1 VSSRRFDAAQRARVR
16 EAVRAE
22 ALRPAPP
29 EVVVLVDALRAR
41 FGGAFVAALFYG
53 SCRQRATTE
62 GIIDLHVLV
71 DDLRASLGPWGAW
84 LCRLLPPNVVYLEAS
99 ARDAGGTGT
108 ARGAAGTDEAGDT
121 GDPGG
126 TGADTVRAKVAVL
139 SLRQFRR
146 GCSRAAFHSYFWGR
160 YAQPLTIVGARDPE
174 ALIEGLVDAV
184 ETLAGRAWPRL
195 DAPTDPVAYWTAA
208 LRLSYRAE
216 LRPEGSDRPAV
227 LVAAY
232 PDYFRATGE
241 AVLATHGGRA
251 GRGARARLDW
261 AMRSAWGKLL
271 SLLRLIKGLAT
282 FEGGLDYVAWKLER
296 HTGRRID
303 IPPRVRRHPWLFVWP
318 LVWRH
323 WRDGTFR

>member
-1 VSSRRFDAAQRARVR
+1 MSDVHFDAAQRVRVR

-29 EVVVLVDALRAR
+29 DVALLVDALRAR

-53 SCRQRATTE
+53 SCRQRATSE

-71 DDLRASLGPWGAW
+71 DDLRAALGPWGAW
-84 LCRLLPPNVVYLEAS
+84 WCRLLPPSVYYLETS
-99 ARDAGGTGT
+99 AGPAGDAGDEGDTGSE
-108 ARGAAGTDEAGDT
+108 GAAGT
-121 GDPGG
+121 PG
-126 TGADTVRAKVAVL
+126 AATVRCKYAVL

-174 ALIEGLVDAV
+174 PLIDGLVDAV
-184 ETLAGRAWPRL
+184 ETLAARAWPRL
-195 DAPTDPVAYWTAA
+195 DAPTDPVAYWTEA

-216 LRPEGSDRPAV
+216 LRPEGSDRPAA

-232 PDYFRATGE
+232 PDFFAATGA
-241 AVLATHGGRA
+241 AVLATHRD
-251 GRGARARLDW
+251 RARRSVRARIDW
-261 AMRSAWGKLL
+261 ALRGAWGKLL
-271 SLLRLIKGLAT
+271 SLLRLLKGLAT
-282 FEGGLDYVAWKLER
+282 FDGGLDYVVWKLER

>member
-1 VSSRRFDAAQRARVR
+1 MSGRSFDAAQRARVC

-29 EVVVLVDALRAR
+29 EVAVLVDALRAR

-53 SCRQRATTE
+53 SCRQRDTTE

-71 DDLRASLGPWGAW
+71 DDLRAALGPWGAW
-84 LCRLLPPNVVYLEAS
+84 LCRLLPPSVYYLEA
-99 ARDAGGTGT
+99 RAGGAG
-108 ARGAAGTDEAGDT
+108 GAGDEA
-121 GDPGG
+121 
-126 TGADTVRAKVAVL
+126 VRAKVAVL

-174 ALIEGLVDAV
+174 PLIEGLVDAV
-184 ETLAGRAWPRL
+184 ETLAARAWPRL
-195 DAPTDPVAYWTAA
+195 GDPTDAIAYWTGA

-216 LRPEGSDRPAV
+216 LRPEGNDRPAV

-232 PDYFRATGE
+232 PAYFQATGE
-241 AVLATHGGRA
+241 AVLVTHA
-251 GRGARARLDW
+251 GRPTSTVLARADW
-261 AMRSAWGKLL
+261 ALRSAWGKLL

-282 FEGGLDYVAWKLER
+282 FDGGLDYIVWKLER
-296 HTGRRID
+296 HTGRRIE
-303 IPPRVRRHPWLFVWP
+303 IPESARRRPLLFIWP

-323 WRDGTFR
+323 WRKGTFR

>member
-1 VSSRRFDAAQRARVR
+1 MSGGRFDAAKRAQVR
-16 EAVRAE
+16 EAVRTE
-22 ALRPAPP
+22 ALRAAPP
-29 EVVVLVDALRAR
+29 EVALLVDALRAR

-62 GIIDLHVLV
+62 GLVDLHVLV
-71 DDLRASLGPWGAW
+71 DDLRAALGPWGAW
-84 LCRLLPPNVVYLEAS
+84 WCRLLPPSVYYLEAG
-99 ARDAGGTGT
+99 AGPADETGGAGDAG
-108 ARGAAGTDEAGDT
+108 AT
-121 GDPGG
+121 GDI
-126 TGADTVRAKVAVL
+126 TIRCKYAVL
-139 SLRQFRR
+139 STRQFGR
-146 GCSRAAFHSYFWGR
+146 GSSRAAFHSYFWGR

-174 ALIEGLVDAV
+174 PLIEGLVDAV
-184 ETLAGRAWPRL
+184 ETLAARAWPRL
-195 DAPTDPVAYWTAA
+195 AAPTDPVTYWTEA

-216 LRPEGSDRPAV
+216 LRPEGSDRPAA

-232 PDYFRATGE
+232 PDYFEATGE
-241 AVLATHGGRA
+241 AVLATHRHRA
-251 GRGARARLDW
+251 RRSVHARLDW
-261 AMRSAWGKLL
+261 GLRGAWGKLL

-282 FEGGLDYVAWKLER
+282 FDGGLDYVVWKLER

>member
-1 VSSRRFDAAQRARVR
+1 MSGRRFDAAQRARVR

-22 ALRPAPP
+22 ALRPATT
-29 EVVVLVDALRAR
+29 EVTILVDALRAR

-62 GIIDLHVLV
+62 GIVDLHVLV
-71 DDLRASLGPWGAW
+71 DDLRAALGPWGAW

-99 ARDAGGTGT
+99 ARDAGG
-108 ARGAAGTDEAGDT
+108 
-121 GDPGG
+121 GG
-126 TGADTVRAKVAVL
+126 DTVRAKVAVL

-174 ALIEGLVDAV
+174 PLIEGLVDAV
-184 ETLAGRAWPRL
+184 ETLACRAWPRL
-195 DAPTDPVAYWTAA
+195 GAPTDPIAYWTGA

-251 GRGARARLDW
+251 GHGARARLDW

-271 SLLRLIKGLAT
+271 SLLRLLKGLAT

-296 HTGRRID
+296 HTGRRIE